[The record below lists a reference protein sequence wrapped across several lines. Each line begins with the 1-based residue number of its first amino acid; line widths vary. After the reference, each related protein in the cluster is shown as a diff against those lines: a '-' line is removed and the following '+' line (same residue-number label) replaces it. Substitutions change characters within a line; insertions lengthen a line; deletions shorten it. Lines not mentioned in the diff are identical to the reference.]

1 MDANKEILMKNLK
14 YIFLVII
21 GFYLVACGQTGT
33 IRGKVSVA
41 NGHAPLAGA
50 NIRIEGTSLGTM
62 TNIQGVFVLQKV
74 PAGKFNI
81 IVSYLGYESV
91 KKLIE
96 IEPNNEATV
105 DFFLEQ
111 KILSTDEVVVTST
124 RYEKQLKDVSLPLA
138 VVCADEIEQIS
149 PITVSEA
156 LQTQPALSL
165 ARDGIWATQVTIR
178 GLSRQNIV
186 TLVDGNRIETST
198 NLAAGLSLIDVNN
211 IERVE
216 VIKGAASSLYGSGG
230 LGGVVNIIS
239 KSGYYAD
246 GFNLSG
252 YISNSYSSVNSGVT
266 GNLALNISD
275 SNWYTRWSVTA
286 QKAGNTQTPQGILQN
301 SQFQDNNLDAE
312 LGFRP
317 SLNHELKLKYQR
329 FYARDVGLPGGS
341 AFPQNATVRYPEEE
355 RSMYAAE
362 YKISNISKSL
372 MVLRLKFFHQFILRD
387 VENIPNSIQLKYDEN
402 PPKRVQPLLIEP
414 SAEHQTN
421 GLQLQTD
428 WYFAKK
434 HYLIGGIDI
443 WQRNYTGRRIKNV
456 KTEILDPG
464 DSTYSTILNINHTTI
479 KEIPI
484 PDSKYLS
491 LGLYG
496 QDEFITFNDKLN
508 LTIGGRI
515 DLINVNNKAVN
526 NPVYIITN
534 GNLNDSP
541 PFNPLAS
548 FPANNADDISWSS
561 NLGILYRFSHDLQ
574 FTTTVARSFRSPSLE
589 ERFQYIELGANTY
602 LGDPHLKPE
611 QGNFIDAGIRIWR
624 PTFSFTG
631 DLFLND
637 LQNLVIDQQR
647 GKNLYVKSNVGKA
660 RLYGFDLKAEFN
672 FYDDLVL
679 TGAVAYVRGTDL
691 SSETDLP
698 EIPPL
703 NLRIGLKFP
712 FTGYL
717 NFNLLAY
724 IYADKQKVAQGELA
738 TPRYAYY
745 NLYLSTGTLRVNGIS
760 GKFTFAIE
768 NMFDKAYRNHLSTI
782 RGIYNL
788 EPGRN
793 IKFQWMMNL
802 N

>member
-1 MDANKEILMKNLK
+1 LKNLK
-14 YIFLVII
+14 YIFLLIF
-21 GFYLVACGQTGT
+21 GFHLVVYGQTGSIHGT
-33 IRGKVSVA
+33 VSEA
-41 NGHAPLAGA
+41 SGHVPLAEA
-50 NIRIEGTSLGTM
+50 DIRIEGTSLGSI
-62 TNIQGVFVLQKV
+62 TNDQGTFVLEQV

-81 IVSYLGYESV
+81 IVTYLGYKSV
-91 KKLIE
+91 KESLE
-96 IEPNNEATV
+96 IEPNVETKA

-111 KILSTDEVVVTST
+111 KILSSDEVVVTST

-138 VVCADEIEQIS
+138 VVRSNEIEKIS
-149 PITVSEA
+149 PITVAEA
-156 LQTQPALSL
+156 LQSQPALSL
-165 ARDGIWATQVTIR
+165 VRDGIWATQITIR

-186 TLVDGNRIETST
+186 TLVDGNRVETST

-211 IERVE
+211 IERIE
-216 VIKGAASSLYGSGG
+216 VIKGAASSLYGSGA

-252 YISNSYSSVNSGVT
+252 YISNSYSSVNSGFT

-275 SNWYTRWSVTA
+275 SNWYTRWSA
-286 QKAGNTQTPQGILQN
+286 SARKAGNTQTPQGVLPN

-341 AFPQNATVRYPEEE
+341 AFPQNATVRYPEEG

-372 MVLRLKFFHQFILRD
+372 MALRLKYFHQFILRD
-387 VENIPNSIQLKYDEN
+387 VKNVPNSIQLKYDEN
-402 PPKRVQPLLIEP
+402 PPKRVQPLLSEP
-414 SAEHQTN
+414 SAEHRTN

-443 WQRNYTGRRIKNV
+443 WQRSYTGRRIKNV

-464 DSTYSTILNINHTTI
+464 DSTYSTVMNINHTII
-479 KEIPI
+479 KEIPV

-491 LGLYG
+491 FGLYG
-496 QDEFITFNDKLN
+496 QDEFITFKNKLN

-515 DLINVNNKAVN
+515 DLINVNNKVVN
-526 NPVYIITN
+526 NPVYIITD
-534 GNLNDSP
+534 GNRNDLP
-541 PFNPLAS
+541 PVNPLAS
-548 FPANNADDISWSS
+548 FPANNAADLSWSS
-561 NLGILYRFSHDLQ
+561 NLGLLYRFRHDLQ

-589 ERFQYIELGANTY
+589 ERYQYIELGANTY

-624 PTFSFTG
+624 PNLSFTG
-631 DLFLND
+631 NLFLND

-647 GKNLYVKSNVGKA
+647 EENLYVKSNVGKA
-660 RLYGFDLKAEFN
+660 RLYGFDLNAEFN

-679 TGAVAYVRGTDL
+679 DGAAAYVRGKDL
-691 SSETDLP
+691 SGESDLP

-703 NLRIGLKFP
+703 NFRIGIKFP
-712 FTGYL
+712 VTSYL
-717 NFNLLAY
+717 NFNLFAI
-724 IYADKQKVAQGELA
+724 IYTDQRKVAPGELA
-738 TPRYAYY
+738 TPGYACY
-745 NLYLSTGTLRVNGIS
+745 NFYLSTRILRVNGIS
-760 GKFTFAIE
+760 GKFTFAVE
-768 NMFDKAYRNHLSTI
+768 NIFDKAYRNHLSTI
-782 RGIYNL
+782 RGIYNF

-793 IKFQWMMNL
+793 IKLQWMMNL

>member
-1 MDANKEILMKNLK
+1 MKNLR
-14 YIFLVII
+14 YIFLLTI
-21 GFYLVACGQTGT
+21 GFYLLACGQTGN
-33 IRGKVSVA
+33 IRGKVSAA
-41 NGHAPLAGA
+41 NGNTPLAEA
-50 NIRIEGTSLGTM
+50 DIRIEGTSLGTM
-62 TNIQGVFVLQKV
+62 TNNQGIFVLEKV

-81 IVSYLGYESV
+81 IVTYLGYNLMKKSV
-91 KKLIE
+91 E
-96 IEPNNEATV
+96 IEPNNEALV
-105 DFFLEQ
+105 DFYLEQ
-111 KILSTDEVVVTST
+111 KILSTDKVVVTST
-124 RYEKQLKDVSLPLA
+124 RYEKQLKDVSLPLT
-138 VVCADEIEQIS
+138 VVKANEIEKTS

-156 LQTQPALSL
+156 LQTEPALSL
-165 ARDGIWATQVTIR
+165 ARDGIWATQVNIR

-211 IERVE
+211 IERIE
-216 VIKGAASSLYGSGG
+216 VIKGAASSLYGSGA

-252 YISNSYSSVNSGVT
+252 YVSNSYSSVNSGVS

-286 QKAGNTQTPQGILQN
+286 RKAGNTQTPQGVLQN
-301 SQFQDNNLDAE
+301 SQFQDNNVDAE

-341 AFPQNATVRYPEEE
+341 AFPQNATVRYPEEG

-362 YKISNISKSL
+362 YKISNIGKSL
-372 MVLRLKFFHQFILRD
+372 MALRLKYFHQFILRD

-402 PPKRVQPLLIEP
+402 PSKRVQPLLIEP
-414 SAEHQTN
+414 SAGHQTN
-421 GLQLQTD
+421 GIQLQTD
-428 WYFAKK
+428 WYFARK
-434 HYLIGGIDI
+434 HYLIGGIDL
-443 WQRNYTGRRIKNV
+443 WQRTYTGRRIKNV
-456 KTEILDPG
+456 KTEILDPA
-464 DSTYSTILNINHTTI
+464 DSTYTTVLKTTHTII
-479 KEIPI
+479 KEIPV

-496 QDEFITFNDKLN
+496 QDEFNMMNNKLN
-508 LTIGGRI
+508 WIIGGRV
-515 DLINVNNKAVN
+515 DLINVENKAVN

-534 GNLNDSP
+534 GNWNDSP
-541 PFNPLAS
+541 PINSLAS
-548 FPANNADDISWSS
+548 FPADKADDLSWSS
-561 NLGILYRFSHDLQ
+561 NLGLLFRFGQYVQ
-574 FTTTVARSFRSPSLE
+574 FTATIARSFRSPSLE
-589 ERFQYIELGANTY
+589 ERYQYIELGANTY

-624 PTFSFTG
+624 PAFSCTG

-647 GKNLYVKSNVGKA
+647 EENLYVKTNIGKA
-660 RLYGFDLKAEFN
+660 RLFGFDLNTEFN
-672 FYDDLVL
+672 FYDNLVL
-679 TGAVAYVRGTDL
+679 YGSAAYVRGKDL
-691 SSETDLP
+691 SGEADLP

-703 NLRIGLKFP
+703 NFKFGLKFP
-712 FTGYL
+712 LTGYL

-724 IYADKQKVAQGELA
+724 IYSDQKKVAPGELA
-738 TPRYAYY
+738 TPGYACY
-745 NLYLSTGTLRVNGIS
+745 NFYLITRTLRVNGIS
-760 GKFTFAIE
+760 GKFTFAVE
-768 NMFDKAYRNHLSTI
+768 NIFDKAYRNHLSTI